1 MEFKLHNGS
10 GGLCCKSCGR
20 QDKQLNTYDWLADI
34 PGNADES
41 ELVEVQFKNTRKG
54 YFRNSN
60 KIPLE
65 KGDIVAV
72 EATPGHD
79 IGVVT
84 LTGRLVPLQMKKAN
98 IKSEADIKRIYRKA
112 KPVDMEKY
120 NEAKAREHSTMI
132 RSRQIALDLNLNMKI
147 GDVEYQGDGNK
158 AIFYYIADER
168 VDFRQ
173 LIKVLADAFRVRIE
187 MKQIGARQEA
197 GRIGGIGPCGRELCC
212 ATWMTSFVS
221 VSTSAARFQ
230 DISLNP
236 QKLAGQCAKLKCCL
250 NYEVDCYVEAQ
261 KRLPSREITLET
273 KDGEFFFF
281 KADIL
286 SNQITYSCW
295 NKRASPALT
304 AAGKARVAVTATVAR
319 TATTAVTRERKRVET
334 VVRKEVSSRV
344 LRNPTTRENNPGKT
358 GNRDRN
364 KTGKHPNKVNSNKA
378 NVNNGTI
385 TTVVRP
391 VTISPN
397 LKVKDLPKMTN
408 RLKNRNL
415 CLKGIILLF
424 VASLLSACDK
434 QTVYHSFQSLPTEG
448 WLRED
453 TLSFDV
459 KVTDSLTYYKLSLE
473 VRNRSN
479 YPYQNLPLSICY
491 TIADSIPS
499 PTDTIQLILA
509 DKEGIWKGDGW
520 GGLYQT
526 AVSAG
531 SVQIGKP
538 GTYLFKVAYTLP
550 DERLQGINDIGIK
563 LKR

>member
-1 MEFKLHNGS
+1 
-10 GGLCCKSCGR
+10 
-20 QDKQLNTYDWLADI
+20 
-34 PGNADES
+34 
-41 ELVEVQFKNTRKG
+41 
-54 YFRNSN
+54 
-60 KIPLE
+60 
-65 KGDIVAV
+65 
-72 EATPGHD
+72 
-79 IGVVT
+79 
-84 LTGRLVPLQMKKAN
+84 
-98 IKSEADIKRIYRKA
+98 
-112 KPVDMEKY
+112 
-120 NEAKAREHSTMI
+120 
-132 RSRQIALDLNLNMKI
+132 
-147 GDVEYQGDGNK
+147 
-158 AIFYYIADER
+158 
-168 VDFRQ
+168 
-173 LIKVLADAFRVRIE
+173 
-187 MKQIGARQEA
+187 
-197 GRIGGIGPCGRELCC
+197 
-212 ATWMTSFVS
+212 MTSFVS

-286 SNQITYSCW
+286 SNQITYSSDKNIPANLVTISGRRAFEIIGLNRRGIKPDSLIEETHRSEPKSRWTCW
-295 NKRASPALT
+295 NKRVSLALT
-304 AAGKARVAVTATVAR
+304 ATGKARVAVTATVAR

-408 RLKNRNL
+408 QLKNRNL

-459 KVTDSLTYYKLSLE
+459 KVTDS
-473 VRNRSN
+473 
-479 YPYQNLPLSICY
+479 
-491 TIADSIPS
+491 
-499 PTDTIQLILA
+499 
-509 DKEGIWKGDGW
+509 
-520 GGLYQT
+520 
-526 AVSAG
+526 
-531 SVQIGKP
+531 
-538 GTYLFKVAYTLP
+538 
-550 DERLQGINDIGIK
+550 
-563 LKR
+563 